1 MSDNTI
7 VTADAVPEA
16 DLAEQ
21 TTAAYPT
28 DDELEPELPTA
39 ADREAAEADVLEQS
53 IAVPY
58 EDDYAD
64 TAEPAVTADYAEP
77 TDY

>member
-7 VTADAVPEA
+7 VTIDAVPEA

-21 TTAAYPT
+21 SIAAYPN
-28 DDELEPELPTA
+28 DDELEPELPIA

-58 EDDYAD
+58 EDDYA
-64 TAEPAVTADYAEP
+64 EP